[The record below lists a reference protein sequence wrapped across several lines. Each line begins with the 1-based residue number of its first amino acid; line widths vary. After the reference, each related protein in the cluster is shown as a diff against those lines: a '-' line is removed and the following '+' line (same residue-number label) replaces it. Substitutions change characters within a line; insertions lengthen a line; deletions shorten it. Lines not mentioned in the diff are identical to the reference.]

1 MRSASHSQS
10 EPVTASHSQSEQ
22 TFARISAAWSVV
34 PSDSVSHTMTEP
46 YNAGLA
52 ASQLVEN
59 CNAVFCVDN
68 EVSLLILQSRSRGFF
83 VGTL

>member
-1 MRSASHSQS
+1 MR
-10 EPVTASHSQSEQ
+10 PASHSQSEQ
-22 TFARISAAWSVV
+22 TCVRISAAWSVV
-34 PSDSVSHTMTEP
+34 PIDSVSHTMTEP

-68 EVSLLILQSRSRGFF
+68 EVSLLILQSRSRGLF